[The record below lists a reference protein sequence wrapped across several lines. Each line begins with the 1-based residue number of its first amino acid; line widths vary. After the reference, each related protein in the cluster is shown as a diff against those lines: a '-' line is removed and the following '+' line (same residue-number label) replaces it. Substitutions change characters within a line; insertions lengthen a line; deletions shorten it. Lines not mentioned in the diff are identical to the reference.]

1 MVAKVQRGDGSEASA
16 LERAAELL
24 GRARLPV
31 IGGLLTDI
39 GGAQAAIAL
48 AQKLGGIIDHAA
60 GDSLTR
66 EARIRREA
74 GTSAASFGE
83 VRNRADMIV
92 VIGDLPLEQE
102 PDLLDRLFP
111 NQQGLPRPG
120 SSNPREL
127 ILLGSD
133 HTQVPDGIPVTSVG
147 LGGHDLS
154 TLIARLGAAIGERRD
169 REGAADDPLGRVAQR
184 LKAAAFAV
192 FVYSAAEL
200 DEPALFTILDAI
212 RHLSVSMRAAT
223 LAIAAPGN
231 GDGVN
236 LCSTWT
242 CGLPVRTSFAGSV
255 PVHDAKRFAT
265 THLIESGEADALVW
279 IDALAGQRVPC
290 PKGVPTIVLTAF
302 ADAAEPGSDIVIEVA
317 CAGREHDAALY
328 LSPISGIGM
337 VKASRPK
344 SAKPTVAAVLTRIA
358 GMIDAREAAEC

>member
-1 MVAKVQRGDGSEASA
+1 MAAKVQRGEGSEASA

-39 GGAQAAIAL
+39 RGAQAAIAL

-66 EARIRREA
+66 EARVRREA
-74 GTSAASFGE
+74 GISAASFGE
-83 VRNRADMIV
+83 VRNRADVIV
-92 VIGDLPLEQE
+92 VIGALPLEQE

-111 NQQGLPRPG
+111 AEAGLPRPG
-120 SSNPREL
+120 SNPREL
-127 ILLGSD
+127 ILLGPEQA
-133 HTQVPDGIPVTSVG
+133 QVPDRIPVTSIG
-147 LGGHDLS
+147 LGDQDLPA
-154 TLIARLGAAIGERRD
+154 LIARLGAAVGNRSEHDDAGVTLGGVAER
-169 REGAADDPLGRVAQR
+169 LSS
-184 LKAAAFAV
+184 AAFAA

-212 RHLSVSMRAAT
+212 RHLSVTTRAAT
-223 LAIAAPGN
+223 LAIATPGN

-255 PVHDAKRFAT
+255 PAHDANRFAT
-265 THLIESGEADALVW
+265 TQLIESGEADALVW
-279 IDALAGQRVPC
+279 IDALAGPGVPC

-302 ADAAEPGSDIVIEVA
+302 AEAAEHGSDIVIEVA
-317 CAGREHDAALY
+317 CAGRDHDAALY

-337 VKASRPK
+337 VKASRPN
-344 SAKPTVAAVLTRIA
+344 SVKPTVAAVLTRLA
-358 GMIDAREAAEC
+358 GMIDAREAASC